1 MTSTTPTSP
10 TADNR
15 GLSAFRVTAAD
26 DGPALTITV
35 GGSITASAT
44 SRTLGGELVRWGV
57 YGRTSRGRLK
67 VRPGALRFP
76 PELSRVKL
84 TKEHDRDDS
93 RGYLQTIEPTPPTDK
108 APHGGLRVAVK
119 ASATPEGDA
128 AITEALERQRDAF
141 SFDVIDAT
149 IEGDEITDA
158 LVIAIGQVGI
168 PAYDDARIDSI
179 AASQTTS
186 STSTTP
192 PERNTRMKLTPQQR
206 ARLAELRAKGADK
219 LTADEVTE
227 LDTLTAAALDEASV
241 VPEAQPEAPAQQ
253 AAAPSTQQVAASMP
267 SVPGGVP
274 AQRQATRTNAVDPL
288 TDFIRT
294 VCEGYRGTNPNPQ
307 AITAALADVTYS
319 AHNGNINAPGWS
331 GELWSGLAYEP
342 EFTPLLNSG
351 TLDGIKGSGWRWVV
365 KPELQDYAGDKAA
378 IPSNTPDTEA
388 AEYTA
393 ARMAVGHDLDRAFY
407 DFPNEAFLRGYVEA
421 CRESWA
427 MKLDLKSEAFITT
440 NAVAATIG
448 GVAVPA
454 QASVLKAVGKSIRA
468 LKRNKVGRATFVVLS
483 DNDYD
488 TLMDLTN
495 LDVPAF
501 LDMFGIE
508 PSKFTSSGN
517 VVDGTVIAGVKQAA
531 TVRTLP
537 GSPIRA
543 SAQHIANGGIDEAFF
558 GYWAIEEH
566 HTSGIVKVTWA

>member
-1 MTSTTPTSP
+1 MSTTV
-10 TADNR
+10 R
-15 GLSAFRVTAAD
+15 ITAAD
-26 DGPALTITV
+26 AGSSLTVTL

-44 SRTLGGELVRWGV
+44 TRTLGGELVRWGV

-76 PELSRVKL
+76 DDLGRVKL
-84 TKEHDRDDS
+84 TREHERDNT
-93 RGYLQTIEPTPPTDK
+93 RGYLAAVEPTPATDK
-108 APHGGLRVAVK
+108 APHGGLRVSVK

-128 AITEALERQRDAF
+128 AISEAADRQRDAF
-141 SFDVIDAT
+141 SFDVVDAV
-149 IEGDEITDA
+149 IEGDEIVSA
-158 LVIAIGQVGI
+158 QVIAIGQVGI
-168 PAYDDARIDSI
+168 PAYDDARIDTI
-179 AASQTTS
+179 AASQPTS
-186 STSTTP
+186 STTSTTP
-192 PERNTRMKLTPQQR
+192 PERTIRMKLTPQQR

-227 LDTLTAAALDEASV
+227 LDTLTTAALDEATT
-241 VPEAQPEAPAQQ
+241 EPEAPAADAP
-253 AAAPSTQQVAASMP
+253 AAAPTTQQVAASMP
-267 SVPGGVP
+267 SVPAGVP
-274 AQRQATRTNAVDPL
+274 AQRQAARTSAADPL

-294 VCEGYRGTNPNPQ
+294 VCEGYRGTNPNPG

-365 KPELQDYAGDKAA
+365 KPEMQDYAGDKAA

-427 MKLDLKSEAFITT
+427 MKLDLKAEAFITT

-448 GVAVPA
+448 GIAVPA
-454 QASVLKAVGKSIRA
+454 QASLLKAVGKAARS
-468 LKRNKVGRATFVVLS
+468 LKRNKVGKATFVVTS
-483 DNDYD
+483 DNDFD
-488 TLMDLTN
+488 TLMDIADK
-495 LDVPAF
+495 DVPAF
-501 LDMFGIE
+501 LELFGID

-517 VVDGTVIAGVKQAA
+517 VADGTVIAGVKQAA